1 MGDDLKQKFAEIF
14 AELHA
19 LRLIVSEA
27 FSIALSHEQDPDNAI
42 VLARKDVD
50 QIIGLTEK
58 RAIAGPNAEFRKWQ
72 VEKVRSLVKTQ
83 LDAIEKRVSHLKR
96 GRAIH

>member
-1 MGDDLKQKFAEIF
+1 MDDDLKQKFAEIL

-42 VLARKDVD
+42 VLARKDID
-50 QIIGLTEK
+50 QIIGLTEEK
-58 RAIAGPNAEFRKWQ
+58 AIAGPNAEFAKWH
-72 VEKVRSLVKTQ
+72 VEKVRSSVKNH
-83 LDAIEKRVSHLKR
+83 LDAIEKRLSHLKR

>member
-1 MGDDLKQKFAEIF
+1 MDDDLKQKFAEIF

-19 LRLIVSEA
+19 LGLIVNEA
-27 FSIALSHEQDPDNAI
+27 CSLALSHEQDPDNAI
-42 VLARKDVD
+42 VLARKDID

-58 RAIAGPNAEFRKWQ
+58 TAIAGPNAEFRRWH
-72 VEKVRSLVKTQ
+72 VEKVRSSVKTQ
-83 LDAIEKRVSHLKR
+83 LDAIEKRLSHLKQ

>member
-1 MGDDLKQKFAEIF
+1 MDDDLKQKFAEVF
-14 AELHA
+14 ADLHA

-27 FSIALSHEQDPDNAI
+27 FSIAISHEQDPDNAI
-42 VLARKDVD
+42 VLARKDID
-50 QIIGLTEK
+50 QIIELTERK
-58 RAIAGPNAEFRKWQ
+58 ATAGPNVEFRKWQ